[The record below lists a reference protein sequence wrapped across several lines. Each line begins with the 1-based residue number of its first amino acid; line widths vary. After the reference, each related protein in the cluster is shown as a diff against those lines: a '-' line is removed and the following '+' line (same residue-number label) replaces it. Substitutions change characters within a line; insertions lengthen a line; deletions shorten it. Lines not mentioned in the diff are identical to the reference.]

1 MEEDDDMD
9 QPVTPRSLRSIART
23 GETPASPAALG
34 AASGPA
40 TTTVA
45 AASSEEFIEE
55 AEGVRGDMRVTRNN
69 SGAGADA
76 ASADGGDE
84 GASTAAAGSA
94 AAAPAPEAPEF
105 WGQEEDGWMPKP
117 ARLHSGK
124 TRSCAVCFAPLQYST
139 MGSWDEYLQ
148 SELYLTQLQENLL
161 QDTFISA
168 LICGENTAG
177 DLPTEH
183 RMHKNRKLK
192 CRQNVRDYNNMMSAG
207 VVDKSGKINIDSVR
221 ILEDMLVDV
230 LPTPVLT
237 HVLERRLAV
246 ISHSAKIACQVLRA
260 DRREKLPRPVDTSV
274 SSDKLHHFAIH
285 TLAALLGSFDYNHDS
300 ALQPFEEMS
309 RMLTCFPVLSLF
321 SFWSPTKR
329 PPEKAITLI
338 KDNVEASSVSST
350 PRAFPAELAVDGN
363 DATHWQSQSN
373 RPAAGVVYFNIKG
386 SELPA
391 VSSILI
397 QWHLKCVPRSL
408 EIEFRRAD
416 SKAFVPL
423 LSVEIV
429 STTSTSALPSVIKTH
444 CSTRFPATCQEIRL
458 VMRGIP
464 TVNRNAV
471 FAIEH
476 VRLNVPTTNA
486 LFADPKRALADVAQ
500 WLLGAVSHRN
510 DDVAIEAI
518 VALKAWA
525 LATSSLHVTML
536 YVQMLLNLSTQQAV
550 VRPAIAR
557 FALTQGQLL
566 SVGIKAYAVEEQYR
580 IQRELDSQKSSDSR
594 NVRALFEPS
603 VCSSGVIVEDGGLV
617 VRTRETS
624 YQYAAVN
631 CGISYGRAS
640 WRFRLDNDT
649 VDDEMT
655 CFGAAILPVTVSGYD
670 SSPNLW
676 MLRGYN
682 GNLYARGHK
691 LNRSIGK
698 VHPGDIVQIDVD
710 MSEGTLSYQIN
721 STDYGV
727 VFSDLA
733 GYEVYP
739 AVSFY
744 GSGKVITL
752 LGVQKWDNNPST
764 AGSAEQEPVYLAN
777 LKESYFS
784 VGYGTF
790 GKGAHLGYAGNGSAD
805 TRRPTPQSSTPAPP
819 GSSLISVQGESKQRS
834 LSTHPPAQGDAH
846 VIYDLA
852 EAFHSFRVGVAL
864 NDDVNNDLL
873 SQRGVALV
881 FTVLG
886 DGKPLWQSSSM
897 SDTHKLESCEVSV
910 KGVRMLELRVTCPG
924 SNHCAHA
931 IWVEP
936 CLYPMDE
943 WRCGEC
949 SFVNKGASKVCA
961 ICRIGERETS
971 DKVES
976 VVAAGDDESNLAAG
990 MLNADLAITHGSD
1003 GNDSD
1008 QLASL
1013 LEELAASITVQ
1024 ITDLYKL
1031 SQKSETD
1038 CREAQDASLYSLL
1051 CTKADDVRTP
1061 FEEPFARQPGADVL
1075 LLSLDILKRFRSTSG
1090 DHPRR
1095 IGDAPAV
1102 DAVCSKLSEQAACVA
1117 VLDIISANLASIEQ
1131 YDPVDASGETHL
1143 DLPVAVITQLR
1154 DELVSLTNIYGVS
1167 PDAHTSGVSKKLQ
1180 MAAARTILAG
1190 FSVLYP
1196 TSNEKLELFLMLLR
1210 AHVEQPLDRASAQ
1223 FVILETLLRKFGS
1236 PSSDGILSLLPSVDP
1251 DAHSATASVTKQI
1264 VELLFDV
1271 VLKSHKAGIAVDDAG
1286 EKPDEGVDISGLA
1299 LNLLKTY
1306 QLFLLAE
1313 AVEHT
1318 KTTAKDANDDDSD
1331 DKDSAGKLQEQQ
1343 RHQRR
1348 AVVQEAAIQFID
1360 LSLNTYRD
1368 LVECLVST
1376 QTEEAFL
1383 LQSQEAALR
1392 ANVRAQRLPLLS
1404 EGLPWMV
1411 SCLCLLRRQTW
1422 LARPILPTVARLIG
1436 TLDHY
1441 CSELEVASKSAY
1453 RLQQLD
1459 LSLKARAI
1467 EVQDAERGAFAS
1479 DGSGSGSPHGT
1490 KSTRQLYNV
1499 FKQLYTG
1506 EKDHFEGQIGFQ
1518 FEATSSFSV
1527 IALGRS
1533 VNAGRNGG
1541 RLIREHT
1548 IRLWDEVTQLLIAEV
1563 TVNGASRKDKL
1574 GYAVELLAT
1583 PAKVTQ
1589 GKLYR
1594 LTTQEYANGGDPWY
1608 KKENLPDEEYDPSYI
1623 KILRDCYASGS
1634 TGFPNSQNLSG
1645 AAYGVPTFLVDDE
1658 SLLASI
1664 PRFVPLHGSSLLKFN
1679 VKRKQNALVV
1689 SHSGTSASCVGEN
1702 DTWKT
1707 CFVRTPFLHGVHSI
1721 DFIVKSARAG
1731 GVLSGHSCIG
1741 VDWSE
1746 QHDYYAASCS
1756 DVLTTERVK
1765 ASFLGVR
1772 TKSIGWMP
1780 SIGAVWIQG
1789 KRCPYGPRLSLS
1801 SGDILSLTMDFDQ
1814 NTLSFGYNG
1823 KSMGIAVGPTAFR
1836 PASDCMTQ
1844 LPSVLVAGVSIYGT
1858 QDVVQ
1863 LRPSGVAKT
1872 TLRIHWLFDLHSTL
1886 ASLAGRLASALVAG
1900 QPVDCVEEELV
1911 PWLESSLL
1919 SGGVADDRASAGG
1932 QLLSWNEAMRLNCEQ
1947 HPSHADA
1954 RTIDL
1959 LGESVSR
1966 MSSVSDASASQD
1978 KWRRSPSSAN
1988 NPSDPVETQFWEQ
2001 WTSDVSDNSPVHF
2014 ILSWLEK
2021 SVPDRSFLSRLGSF
2035 PTCERCYCA
2044 ALVKFAPAHIHHEVR
2059 AIVSGYQPARGDDE
2073 SGELGATVSGF
2084 ADHSDLMPSDDLVSV
2099 WKRIITLRHWLIKS
2113 RQEFRAREADEADR
2127 SDAVGVNSAVQST
2140 GVVSGN
2146 SPQTADGE
2154 DSGKTPPQFYEGVNV
2169 EASFVAPRTFDDLVT
2184 QVAQRAQ
2191 FLCMLCPPSENA
2203 DRLKQDS
2210 QRALSNL
2217 AEKWSVQNTPP
2228 SLQPM
2233 IERWKSL
2240 RESDSSKWAGIVDV
2254 LRAQEQWRS
2263 KRATERGAP
2272 GTSDANV
2279 PDESDRRP
2287 RRASVIGTNMD
2298 QDPTYQFRYK
2308 ENFAAMMKACDMY
2321 IRNGVGAPPEVLQAL
2336 LERRRR
2342 RADSRLYGLQA
2353 MKSILSLL
2361 SFDGALHNA
2370 IIFLRPAMRG
2380 FTDDEKESRELNDGQ
2395 IVAETFRAT
2404 VRHHYLKGLEGCNRQ
2419 IVQPV
2424 HDAFWRL
2431 YDHLAQLLRSKAV
2444 HDPQL
2449 KQAILCAWTL
2459 DFDARD
2465 HQFIL
2470 ESQILSTLHDC
2481 FSIHGV
2487 RRQLAADNALLQ
2499 PQERSSDAGNDIRE
2513 QASACWQPLSNDFV
2527 QRGMLHTG
2535 YLTKRDVVGLLHCAP
2550 PYSCPSRWWKQ
2561 HEIQAGDAVNAVA
2574 LASRHTASSLSL
2586 LYSEMLA
2593 GLQQKLATCEA
2604 RLSNRK
2610 VLQFGAKSSLS
2621 PAHGSSSS
2629 SASTA
2634 ASKPDGVSY
2643 VEMPPLG
2650 SVTDFTIELWVYPT
2664 DLTGYRS
2671 LRCEN
2676 GLQRGSVYLEL
2687 VDGYVQV
2694 AVPGNVPREHLFT
2707 SYRLKTHEWT
2717 HVAVVYKT
2725 QERSVQLVIN
2735 GTPSNQK
2742 VYDAVCSNLTFRAA
2756 RVGCW
2761 VSEVDAEGAPV
2772 SSVAAQRTFFG
2783 SIAEIRVWSF
2793 ARSAREISRDFQ
2805 LSTPLGIDDGSAMD
2819 TTARRS
2825 QGKLMALWH
2834 LNEGVGMHA
2843 YDQIPAHAKPEGGT
2857 SDAGYHANISCC
2869 HWISSQVPV
2878 FANSALDKMASSPE
2892 RWDRVVAG
2900 IVHLQRRVRRRLSK
2914 SFQASVKW
2922 AKLLC
2927 EHNEK
2932 AMAPLWDGLMENEE
2946 DDDELAGDEG
2956 ESARTV
2962 LDQETKRLLVT
2973 WDLFSADKVIARRQ
2987 TRKCAWIVFRFL
2999 ASVGISG
3006 TNERREE
3013 EAALAATSAKLRR
3026 KLRLQKGDSLGSVN
3040 SPMNSSGSGR
3050 GSGLRPDGSR
3060 GEGLS
3065 YEEDDAAAR
3074 SAEAASDAAKQAA
3087 SNRNLEEPMLQTLWF
3102 SMEFHRKVFEIM
3114 EKELMGGMELTKETE
3129 GLTRAQRMLRSVSTP
3144 VQQRGIGLHLNP
3156 SDISRDG
3163 AQFMRGLVA
3172 ASSSDPSACCSLEA
3186 LELELHLFGII
3197 SFMLSQSNRPSA
3209 LSHIARRR
3217 MLHGLLELLRFA
3229 SPRCQR
3235 VVKLL
3240 LRRICCSETIKPVD
3254 VSAVLGSESV
3264 LVDLLLDQVAE
3275 SVCSTAAPLPTHGVS
3290 VPASNAL
3297 VAEAE
3302 NSFSIT
3308 ESLCNPMGFR
3318 SGQIHLVA
3326 ASESVALLRLLLM
3339 NPHWQPRVTELL
3351 CGAIKKVA
3359 PILMRRKSDSVTV
3372 AINNSTQSDV
3382 RVRAAIIRAVGA
3394 LCVLGSHSDS
3404 LRIGGKVQVA
3414 AAGEA
3419 SVPADATGGDY
3430 GFNFSTAGTRTS
3442 SATLIE
3448 MNGTAATVRV
3458 VFDALSTEDQFDP
3471 THNVQEVHLTALTPT
3486 EEILLPSNIVPL
3498 TVDMMP
3504 VILQLSS
3511 LEEASVLTTFDDL
3524 WRLQIRSR
3532 ALLALEA
3539 ILRTGSHI
3547 TTSAVGRSVA
3557 RSLLGTALAP
3567 VNLSAFVSLPV
3578 LQERGR
3584 MILCRLIESASPLGE
3599 SMFRAL
3605 PDPESLLP
3613 DEDVAGAEGAN
3624 REQFE
3629 TIDDPNEEES
3639 EEYRTRRGFAST
3651 LAAMGFEFD
3660 VCMAALEHSRNDPN
3674 LAVEWLMGPAAAAYQ
3689 ERQNA
3694 QRLAQESL
3702 AARRD
3707 AAAGGADST
3716 LSDIEVKA
3724 EELMNV
3730 SGMPLALCVRALELW
3745 NSDPNRAMEWLMEYG
3760 TRYLDRADTVAL
3772 LDDEFSADKLLN
3784 LDDRAA
3790 LEDVDQIDPLV
3801 HAPGLEPAGAVS
3813 ADGAAAGAQS
3823 STDNSNVMPI
3833 TLAPILARLPAKS
3846 SAATSARGGS
3856 QSDGDSSGYA
3866 PLSAQY
3872 LQPYVLLTVSATT
3885 GPLQRMQASGQTGIY
3900 RKFSESEGILITFLN
3915 TETGAYEDEWYL
3927 PKDVRRITKIYDEQ
3941 LAGVESIHSVAL
3953 KTEGA
3958 LATHYARRAAVALL
3972 SAMSVSDA
3980 SAVSV
3985 GRICDIAGGPHQFL
3999 KLIKLV
4005 AAPEMSLIRRHG
4017 SSVSTHGSASASMTK
4032 SRGSTSAAHS
4042 DVKAAANDDTVPLL
4056 EILHALAIRALQEE
4070 KSALNDGEEES
4081 KEAEDDAA
4089 GDHKSA
4095 ATSFSTVLVE
4105 ECVKHLVE
4113 TTTVAETGLTATSTS
4128 SPEEELQERQS
4139 LHPYFGQCDYSGTV
4153 SMPSSYVSIRIV
4165 FDRRCKFGT
4174 KTTLSFF
4181 SDPGCENR
4189 IVVIDS
4195 SMVVVGKA
4203 LPDII
4208 VHGHQFWFRFAASEE
4223 DALKNYGY
4231 GYRFQARPM
4240 ASIQWAKEA
4249 DVLTQPSLDWACW
4262 VLDFLLNDAA
4272 DLIPRGAVHNR
4283 RIFDALMYYLRTP
4296 GAPFKSRVT
4305 RLLLQL
4311 LHKPEAFPVS
4321 EIPDLTSMQSVA
4333 TLALQ
4338 RAQAE
4343 IEGGK
4348 RFVSAHLL
4356 QLVELSVTVQSATEA
4371 FDRTLTGRNA
4381 SLFNVMAPVGLPTPP
4396 DRKSM
4401 ADNLKDTAVMIQFL
4415 LGDVDRLPQH
4425 IVAAI
4430 WLDVYG
4436 AAGFIQTAHPYAPGS
4451 AISGSLSFAGAQS
4464 LQLSFDERCSVT
4476 RDAAHLDL
4484 VSSMRSSTLVD
4495 QAAETARSGRSYT
4508 GEDGWPTSPEC
4519 LEGDTLEF
4527 TFLGD
4532 ENPRGC
4538 FGVSVAVTATGMS
4551 REKQLARV
4559 AVADLERLQYDLRK
4573 SLPAPGLRE
4582 PSDAD
4587 ENGEGA
4593 LVWTPAMDSQ
4603 LVDWVNYYVEMRTT
4617 TTRSIDL
4624 KPTDIR
4630 IHHTLDGLRCSQ
4642 LLSVPLE
4649 AVCVRFALLKYL
4661 NQCVKACLPLLDLR
4675 DTQSPWTMAHRLR
4688 QLSHCVFFDIKNA
4701 LVEAAIDATNV
4712 ASDVNSSGSSVNTA
4726 RITLDR
4732 IQALESRDDREVEPS
4747 VSQCFFA
4754 QAFRQLH
4761 HVDPALFRRRIDSKG
4776 RLFSVKFRGEEGVD
4790 WGGVYREGA
4799 NSMVD
4804 DLFSPHF
4811 SLFVLC
4817 PNGQHDTGVNRS
4829 MYLPNPKCT
4838 SPVATQM
4845 YEFVGKLLGISLRTR
4860 GDFPFAF
4867 PSLVWKQLIGQPLE
4881 RRDLEG
4887 TDAMLVQMLDGI
4899 HSCERDG
4906 ISTDDEF
4913 DAAFEGLDLRFTVS
4927 NCNGEEVELVEGG
4940 RSQRVT
4946 FGNRLEYCRLAESYR
4961 LREGALQVDAMRC
4974 GFATIFPAR
4983 VLTLLTWQEMEMLT
4997 CGSPKIDIAVW
5008 KQHTRYDGY
5017 NEHDEPVRLFWEAM
5031 ASFSDE
5037 QRADFVRFAW
5047 GRSRLP
5053 RGKWPQP
5060 FKLTKKSGR
5069 DATLSLPVAHTCFFS
5084 VELPP
5089 YTTADKMRNMLLA
5102 TINFGLG
5109 GILMA

>member
-1 MEEDDDMD
+1 MEDEDDDLA
-9 QPVTPRSLRSIART
+9 QPVTPRAVRSIART
-23 GETPASPAALG
+23 AEAPASPSAA
-34 AASGPA
+34 AASGLA
-40 TTTVA
+40 ASGLAASTVA
-45 AASSEEFIEE
+45 AASADEFVEEDDG
-55 AEGVRGDMRVTRNN
+55 GVGLRVARNN
-69 SGAGADA
+69 SGAGPDGDG
-76 ASADGGDE
+76 ASAAD
-84 GASTAAAGSA
+84 STP
-94 AAAPAPEAPEF
+94 AAAPTGEAPEV
-105 WGQEEDGWMPKP
+105 WGMEEDGWMPKP

-139 MGSWDEYLQ
+139 VGSWDEYLQ

-183 RMHKNRKLK
+183 RMHKNRRLK
-192 CRQNVRDYNNMMSAG
+192 CRQNVRDYNNMVSAG
-207 VVDKSGKINIDSVR
+207 VIDKSGKSNTDSVR
-221 ILEDMLVDV
+221 ILEEMLVEV

-274 SSDKLHHFAIH
+274 SSDKLHHLAIH
-285 TLAALLGSFDYNHDS
+285 TLAALLGSFDYNHAS

-329 PPEKAITLI
+329 PPEKAITLT
-338 KDNVEASSVSST
+338 KDNVEASSTSPT
-350 PRAFPAELAVDGN
+350 PRAFPAELAVNGS
-363 DATHWQSQSN
+363 DATYWQSQSN
-373 RPAAGVVYFNIKG
+373 RPVAGVVYFNIKS
-386 SELPA
+386 SELSA
-391 VSSILI
+391 VSSILV
-397 QWHLKCVPRSL
+397 QWHLKCIPKSL

-416 SKAFVPL
+416 SKTFVPL
-423 LSVEIV
+423 LSVDV
-429 STTSTSALPSVIKTH
+429 ASAASTTTLPSVIKTH

-464 TVNRNAV
+464 SVNRNAV

-476 VRLNVPTTNA
+476 VRLFVPTTNA
-486 LFADPKRALADVAQ
+486 LFADPKRTLADVAQ
-500 WLLGAVSHRN
+500 WLLGAVSHRI
-510 DDVAIEAI
+510 DDIAIEAI
-518 VALKAWA
+518 GALKAWA
-525 LATSSLHVTML
+525 LATSSLHVTMI
-536 YVQMLLNLSTQQAV
+536 YVQMLLSLSTQQPA
-550 VRPAIAR
+550 VRPTIAR

-566 SVGIKAYAVEEQYR
+566 RNGIKAYAVEEQCR
-580 IQRELDSQKSSDSR
+580 IQREIDSQKSSDSR

-733 GYEVYP
+733 GHEVYP

-752 LGVQKWDNNPST
+752 LGVQKWDSNSSST
-764 AGSAEQEPVYLAN
+764 GSAEQEPVYLAN
-777 LKESYFS
+777 LKESYSS

-790 GKGAHLGYAGNGSAD
+790 GKGAQLGYADNGSGDA
-805 TRRPTPQSSTPAPP
+805 RRPTPQASTPAPP
-819 GSSLISVQGESKQRS
+819 RSSLISIQGESKQRS
-834 LSTHPPAQGDAH
+834 LSTHPPSQGDAH
-846 VIYDLA
+846 VIYDLG
-852 EAFHSFRVGVAL
+852 EAFHSFRVSVAL
-864 NDDVNNDLL
+864 NDDVSNELL
-873 SQRGVALV
+873 SQRGAAVM

-886 DGKPLWQSSSM
+886 DGKTLWQSGTVSE
-897 SDTHKLESCEVSV
+897 THKLESCEVSV
-910 KGVRMLELRVTCPG
+910 ADVRMLELRVTCPG

-936 CLYPMDE
+936 SLYPKEE

-949 SFVNKGASKVCA
+949 SFVNKGASKVCS

-971 DKVES
+971 DTVEPDVS
-976 VVAAGDDESNLAAG
+976 TETDTSALAPG
-990 MLNADLAITHGSD
+990 ILSADVPMDHGSME
-1003 GNDSD
+1003 SD
-1008 QLASL
+1008 ANQLPSL
-1013 LEELAASITVQ
+1013 LEELAASIIVQ

-1031 SQKSETD
+1031 TQRSEGD
-1038 CREAQDASLYSLL
+1038 CREAQDASLYSLM
-1051 CTKADDVRTP
+1051 CSKSADPRIP

-1075 LLSLDILKRFRSTSG
+1075 LLALDILKRFRSATEEDS
-1090 DHPRR
+1090 R
-1095 IGDAPAV
+1095 IGGAPST
-1102 DAVCSKLSEQAACVA
+1102 DKVCSTKLSEQMVCVG
-1117 VLDIISANLASIEQ
+1117 VLDIISANLASIDQ
-1131 YDPVDASGETHL
+1131 YDPVDASKEAHI
-1143 DLPVAVITQLR
+1143 DLPTAVVGQLR
-1154 DELVSLTNIYGVS
+1154 DELASLASIYGTAS
-1167 PDAHTSGVSKKLQ
+1167 GASGSGVCKELQ

-1190 FSVLYP
+1190 VSVLYP
-1196 TSNEKLELFLMLLR
+1196 TSNGKLELFLMLLR
-1210 AHVEQPLDRASAQ
+1210 AHVAQPLDRASAQ
-1223 FVILETLLRKFGS
+1223 FVILEALLRKFGT
-1236 PSSDGILSLLPSVDP
+1236 PSSDGILSLLPSSDP
-1251 DAHSATASVTKQI
+1251 DAHTAAASATKQT

-1271 VLKSHKAGIAVDDAG
+1271 VLKSHKAVIAAETADDG
-1286 EKPDEGVDISGLA
+1286 VSGGVDISGLA
-1299 LNLLKTY
+1299 LSLLKTY

-1318 KTTAKDANDDDSD
+1318 KTTAKSADEDESDAIDSP
-1331 DKDSAGKLQEQQ
+1331 GKLEEQQ
-1343 RHQRR
+1343 WHRRR

-1368 LVECLVST
+1368 LVESLVST

-1383 LQSQEAALR
+1383 LQPEDAAQR
-1392 ANVRAQRLPLLS
+1392 ANVRAQSLPLLS
-1404 EGLPWMV
+1404 EGLPWLV
-1411 SCLCLLRRQTW
+1411 ACLCLLRRQTW

-1459 LSLKARAI
+1459 MSLQARAI
-1467 EVQDAERGAFAS
+1467 ELQDVERSVSAS
-1479 DGSGSGSPHGT
+1479 DRGGSSSPHGT

-1533 VNAGRNGG
+1533 VNPARNGG

-1548 IRLWDEVTQLLIAEV
+1548 IRLWDEATQLLIAEI

-1574 GYAVELLAT
+1574 GYAVELLVA
-1583 PAKVTQ
+1583 PAKLTQ

-1594 LTTQEYANGGDPWY
+1594 ITTQEYANGGDPWY
-1608 KKENLPDEEYDPSYI
+1608 KKENLPDEEYDSSYV

-1658 SLLASI
+1658 SLLVSI
-1664 PRFVPLHGSSLLKFN
+1664 PKFVPLHGSSLLKFN
-1679 VKRKQNALVV
+1679 VKRKQNALMV
-1689 SHSGTSASCVGEN
+1689 SHSGTSASCVGDN
-1702 DTWKT
+1702 DSWKT

-1741 VDWSE
+1741 VDWSA
-1746 QHDYYAASCS
+1746 QHKSSGTACTDT
-1756 DVLTTERVK
+1756 LTFERVNS
-1765 ASFLGVR
+1765 SFLGMR
-1772 TKSIGWMP
+1772 AMSIGWMP

-1823 KSMGIAVGPTAFR
+1823 KNMGIAVGPTAFR
-1836 PASDCMTQ
+1836 PASDCMKQ
-1844 LPSVLVAGVSIYGT
+1844 LPSVLVAGVSIYGM

-1872 TLRIHWLFDLHSTL
+1872 TLRIHWLFDLHSSL
-1886 ASLAGRLASALVAG
+1886 ASLAGRLTSTLIAG

-1919 SGGVADDRASAGG
+1919 SGGVADDRASIGG

-1947 HPSHADA
+1947 HPSHTDTRA
-1954 RTIDL
+1954 IDL
-1959 LGESVSR
+1959 LRESVNR
-1966 MSSVSDASASQD
+1966 MSSVSDAGGSQD
-1978 KWRRSPSSAN
+1978 KWRRSSSSAS
-1988 NPSDPVETQFWEQ
+1988 NPSDPLETQFWEK

-2035 PTCERCYCA
+2035 PTCERWYCA
-2044 ALVKFAPAHIHHEVR
+2044 ALVKFAPPHIHHEVR
-2059 AIVSGYQPARGDDE
+2059 AIVDGYQRETGVDM
-2073 SGELGATVSGF
+2073 STSF
-2084 ADHSDLMPSDDLVSV
+2084 ADHSDLMPSDDLESV
-2099 WKRIITLRHWLIKS
+2099 WKRIVTLRHWLIKS

-2127 SDAVGVNSAVQST
+2127 NDAANASSSAQSASATPGSSPKTGDSDDA
-2140 GVVSGN
+2140 
-2146 SPQTADGE
+2146 
-2154 DSGKTPPQFYEGVNV
+2154 GKTPPQFYEGVNV
-2169 EASFVAPRTFDDLVT
+2169 EASFVAPRTFEDLVA
-2184 QVAQRAQ
+2184 QVGQRAQ

-2203 DRLKQDS
+2203 DRLKEDS

-2263 KRATERGAP
+2263 KRATDRSTTDTKTQEER
-2272 GTSDANV
+2272 
-2279 PDESDRRP
+2279 DRRP
-2287 RRASVIGTNMD
+2287 RRASVISTTMS
-2298 QDPTYQFRYK
+2298 QDPSYQFRYK

-2342 RADSRLYGLQA
+2342 RADSRVYGLQA

-2361 SFDGALHNA
+2361 SFDGALHNT

-2404 VRHHYLKGLEGCNRQ
+2404 VRHHYLKGLEGCSRQ

-2424 HDAFWRL
+2424 HDSFWRL

-2499 PQERSSDAGNDIRE
+2499 PQERSDDAGSDVRE
-2513 QASACWQPLSNDFV
+2513 QASACWQPLSVEFV

-2561 HEIQAGDAVNAVA
+2561 HEIQVGDAVNAVA

-2586 LYSEMLA
+2586 LYAEMLA
-2593 GLQQKLATCEA
+2593 GLQQKLAACET

-2621 PAHGSSSS
+2621 PAHGSGSSS
-2629 SASTA
+2629 STA
-2634 ASKPDGVSY
+2634 KPDGASY

-2650 SVTDFTIELWVYPT
+2650 SVTDFTLELWVYPT

-2687 VDGYVQV
+2687 IDGYVQV

-2707 SYRLKTHEWT
+2707 SYRLKTHAWT
-2717 HVAVVYKT
+2717 HVAVVYRT

-2735 GTPSNQK
+2735 GALVSEK
-2742 VYDAVCSNLTFRAA
+2742 AYSAVCSSLTFRAA

-2793 ARSAREISRDFQ
+2793 ARSARDVSRDFQ
-2805 LSTPLGIDDGSAMD
+2805 LSTPLGIASASDSATD
-2819 TTARRS
+2819 TTAERS

-2843 YDQIPAHAKPEGGT
+2843 YDQIPAYAKPEGGT

-2878 FANSALDKMASSPE
+2878 FGNAALDQMTSTPE

-2900 IVHLQRRVRRRLSK
+2900 VVCLQRRVRRWLSR
-2914 SFQASVKW
+2914 SFQASAKW
-2922 AKLLC
+2922 ARLLW

-2932 AMAPLWDGLMENEE
+2932 SMAPHWDDAMENEE
-2946 DDDELAGDEG
+2946 DDEESEDGEG
-2956 ESARTV
+2956 ERAHTA
-2962 LDQETKRLLVT
+2962 LDPETKRLLVA

-2987 TRKCAWIVFRFL
+2987 TQKCAWIVFRFL
-2999 ASVGISG
+2999 SSVGINGS
-3006 TNERREE
+3006 NERREE
-3013 EAALAATSAKLRR
+3013 EAALAATSAKLKR

-3040 SPMNSSGSGR
+3040 SPMNSGSGR

-3065 YEEDDAAAR
+3065 YEEDDVAAR
-3074 SAEAASDAAKQAA
+3074 TAEAASDAAKQAA
-3087 SNRNLEEPMLQTLWF
+3087 SNRNLEEPILQTLWF

-3163 AQFMRGLVA
+3163 ALFMRGLVA

-3326 ASESVALLRLLLM
+3326 ASESVALLRLLLI
-3339 NPHWQPRVTELL
+3339 NPHWQPRVAELL

-3359 PILMRRKSDSVTV
+3359 PILMRRKSDSATA
-3372 AINNSTQSDV
+3372 AINSSTQSDV

-3419 SVPADATGGDY
+3419 SVPVDGTGGDY

-3486 EEILLPSNIVPL
+3486 EEILLPSNIMPL

-3511 LEEASVLTTFDDL
+3511 LEEASMLTAFGDL

-3547 TTSAVGRSVA
+3547 TTTAAGRSIA
-3557 RSLLGTALAP
+3557 RSLLGTALSP
-3567 VNLSAFVSLPV
+3567 VSLSAFVSLPV

-3599 SMFRAL
+3599 SMFREL
-3605 PDPESLLP
+3605 PDPESLLK
-3613 DEDVAGAEGAN
+3613 DEDVADAGGASQ
-3624 REQFE
+3624 EQFE
-3629 TIDDPNEEES
+3629 TIDDPNQEES

-3702 AARRD
+3702 AARR
-3707 AAAGGADST
+3707 AAGAEGADSA

-3730 SGMPLALCVRALELW
+3730 SGMPVALCVRALELW

-3790 LEDVDQIDPLV
+3790 LEDVDQADPLV
-3801 HAPGLEPAGAVS
+3801 HTQGLEPAS
-3813 ADGAAAGAQS
+3813 NDGVASGAQS
-3823 STDNSNVMPI
+3823 PANNSNVMPI
-3833 TLAPILARLPAKS
+3833 TLAPILARLPAKP
-3846 SAATSARGGS
+3846 SAATSARGA
-3856 QSDGDSSGYA
+3856 QSDDTSGYA
-3866 PLSAQY
+3866 PLSAEY
-3872 LQPYVLLTVSATT
+3872 LQPYVLLTVSTTT

-3972 SAMSVSDA
+3972 SAMSANDA
-3980 SAVSV
+3980 AGPSATSV
-3985 GRICDIAGGPHQFL
+3985 GRVCDIAGGPHQFL

-4005 AAPEMSLIRRHG
+4005 AAPEMSLVRRRATT
-4017 SSVSTHGSASASMTK
+4017 VSTHGTAGAK
-4032 SRGSTSAAHS
+4032 PRGPTGTSKAET
-4042 DVKAAANDDTVPLL
+4042 KAASTDDSIPLL

-4070 KSALNDGEEES
+4070 KSACSGGEEES
-4081 KEAEDDAA
+4081 KEPDSGAA
-4089 GDHKSA
+4089 GEQKSA
-4095 ATSFSTVLVE
+4095 ATALSTVLVE

-4113 TTTVAETGLTATSTS
+4113 TTTVAETGLSTSHTS

-4153 SMPSSYVSIRIV
+4153 SVPSSYVSVRIV
-4165 FDRRCKFGT
+4165 FDRRCKFGA
-4174 KTTLSFF
+4174 KTTLSLF

-4189 IVVIDS
+4189 IAFLDS
-4195 SMVVVGKA
+4195 STIVAGKA

-4208 VHGHQFWFRFAASEE
+4208 VHGHQFWFRFTASEE
-4223 DALKNYGY
+4223 DAVKNYGY

-4240 ASIQWAKEA
+4240 ASIQWVKEA

-4283 RIFDALMYYLRTP
+4283 RIYDALMYYLRTP

-4305 RLLLQL
+4305 RLILQL
-4311 LHKPEAFPVS
+4311 LHKPDAFPVS
-4321 EIPDLTSMQSVA
+4321 EIPDLASMQSVA

-4338 RAQAE
+4338 RAQAD

-4356 QLVELSVTVQSATEA
+4356 QLVELSVTVQTATEA
-4371 FDRTLTGRNA
+4371 FARTLNGCSS
-4381 SLFNVMAPVGLPTPP
+4381 SLSPSISPIGLPTPP
-4396 DRKSM
+4396 DRRSM
-4401 ADNLKDTAVMIQFL
+4401 AESLKDTAVMIQFL

-4425 IVAAI
+4425 ILTAI

-4436 AAGFIQTAHPYAPGS
+4436 AAGFIQTSHPYAPGS
-4451 AISGSLSFAGAQS
+4451 AISGSLSFTGAQS

-4484 VSSMRSSTLVD
+4484 VSSLRSSTLVEE
-4495 QAAETARSGRSYT
+4495 AGETARSGRSYT
-4508 GEDGWPTSPEC
+4508 GEDGWPTSPVC

-4538 FGVSVAVTATGMS
+4538 YGVSVAVTATGMS
-4551 REKQLARV
+4551 REQQLARV
-4559 AVADLERLQYDLRK
+4559 TVADLERLQDDLRK
-4573 SLPAPGLRE
+4573 AVP
-4582 PSDAD
+4582 PSGWLESSDDD
-4587 ENGEGA
+4587 EAGGDRA

-4603 LVDWVNYYVEMRTT
+4603 LVDWVNYYIEMRSTS
-4617 TTRSIDL
+4617 TRSTDL

-4630 IHHTLDGLRCSQ
+4630 IHHTLDGLRCSL

-4649 AVCVRFALLKYL
+4649 AISARFALLKHL

-4712 ASDVNSSGSSVNTA
+4712 ASDTNSSGSSVNTA

-4860 GDFPFAF
+4860 GDFPFAL

-4899 HSCERDG
+4899 HRCERDG
-4906 ISTDDEF
+4906 ISTAAEF
-4913 DAAFEGLDLRFTVS
+4913 AAAFEGLDLRFTVS

-4940 RSQRVT
+4940 RRQRVT
-4946 FGNRLEYCRLAESYR
+4946 FDNRLEYCRLAESFR
-4961 LREGALQVDAMRC
+4961 LHEGALQVDAMRR
-4974 GFATIFPAR
+4974 GLATIFPAR
-4983 VLTLLTWQEMEMLT
+4983 VLTLLTWQEMELLT
-4997 CGSPKIDIAVW
+4997 CGSPKIDIGVW

-5069 DATLSLPVAHTCFFS
+5069 DATLGLPVAHTCFFS

-5089 YTTADKMRNMLLA
+5089 YATPDKMRSMLLA